1 MQLASYNII
10 KNIKD
15 KDLKKS
21 LVSHGLDERSKAS
34 ETFNMLSARPELMNS
49 TEPRMTMY
57 TAEINEYLYSDQSF
71 MMRSQNDAAF
81 AASGDIRKLQDSSI
95 GPTVTKGRF
104 YPLTLTN
111 NQNAPTKT
119 VKVRKNT
126 SRDWNI
132 QYFHTDPQ
140 SVTRELTSE
149 VPYEVRSELLKA
161 HADIM
166 MQNIANY
173 TAVQWAQGTTS
184 AATTVNHTSGN
195 NFYQFTSG
203 TATRT
208 NLVPGNTAGTV
219 KKVTKQDMLNV
230 KKALHRQ
237 QVVGRG
243 GNMYFLPTPEMYDD
257 LLNIPEFVDYEKT
270 GRESKLIMGEVG
282 TILGITILNPRHRED
297 WEGNVLYS
305 YTASS
310 GGNTDL
316 TKVDDTGSAAAN
328 QVTAG
333 MAWVDNYVLRAEGS
347 TIVFP
352 WLNSPIYLGDVYAIE
367 SRFGAIRKRA
377 DNKGVV
383 MLVENPF

>member
-1 MQLASYNII
+1 MLETYNIA
-10 KNIKD
+10 KGLKD
-15 KDLKKS
+15 QSFARAVL
-21 LVSHGLDERSKAS
+21 SHGLNEKSKAS
-34 ETFNMLSARPELMNS
+34 EVFNFLKAYPEIMNS

-81 AASGDIRKLQDSSI
+81 AASGNIRKLQDSSI

-111 NQNAPTKT
+111 NDNAPTKT
-119 VKVRKNT
+119 VKIRKNT

-149 VPYEVRSELLKA
+149 VPYEVRSELLRA

-173 TAVQWAQGTTS
+173 TAVQWAQGSTS
-184 AATTVNHTSGN
+184 ATTTVNPTTGS
-195 NFYQFTSG
+195 NFFVFTSG
-203 TATRT
+203 TATR
-208 NLVPGNTAGTV
+208 NSLVPGNTSTAV
-219 KKVTKQDMLNV
+219 KKVSKQDMLNI
-230 KKALHRQ
+230 KKAMHRQ
-237 QVVGRG
+237 QIVGRG

-257 LLNIPEFVDYEKT
+257 LLNIPEFVDYEKQ
-270 GRESKLIMGEVG
+270 GRESRLIMGELG
-282 TILGITILNPRHRED
+282 TILGITVLNPRHRED
-297 WEGNVLYS
+297 WEANVLYS
-305 YTASS
+305 YTALTS
-310 GGNTDL
+310 GTTNL
-316 TKVDDTGSAAAN
+316 TKIDDTASAAAN
-328 QVTAG
+328 QMAAG
-333 MAWVDNYVLRAEGS
+333 IAWVDQYVLRAEGS